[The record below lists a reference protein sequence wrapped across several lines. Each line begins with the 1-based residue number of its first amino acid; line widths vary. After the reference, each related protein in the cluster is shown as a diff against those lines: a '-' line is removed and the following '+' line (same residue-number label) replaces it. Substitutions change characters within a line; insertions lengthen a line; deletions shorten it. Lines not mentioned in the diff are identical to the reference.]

1 MERKMAQQAAKNPE
15 VILETSLGFIK
26 LELFPDKAPVT
37 VANFLTYVREGF
49 YDGVIFHRIISN
61 AIVQAGGFKPG
72 MVFQEPTHPAIVNEA
87 QNGLKNERGTIAM
100 ARAYPVD
107 SAATQFF
114 INVVDNPTL
123 DNRGPD
129 PLEFGYAV
137 FGRVTEGMEV
147 VEKMTWI
154 PTGPV
159 GDHRNV
165 PQENIIILKASV
177 VEE

>member
-1 MERKMAQQAAKNPE
+1 MTQTAAKNFE
-15 VILETSLGFIK
+15 VILETTLGFIK
-26 LELFPDKAPVT
+26 LELYPDKAPVT

-49 YDGVIFHRIISN
+49 YDGLLFHRIISN
-61 AIVQAGGFKPG
+61 AIVQGGGFAPW
-72 MVFQEPTHPAIVNEA
+72 VVYQEPTHPAIVNEA
-87 QNGLKNERGTIAM
+87 KNGLNNQRGTIAM
-100 ARAYPVD
+100 ARAFPVD
-107 SAATQFF
+107 SAATQFY
-114 INVVDNPTL
+114 INVVDNPAL
-123 DNRGPD
+123 DHRSDD

-137 FGRVTEGMEV
+137 FGQVTEGMEV
-147 VEKMTWI
+147 VDKMTWM

>member
-1 MERKMAQQAAKNPE
+1 MERNMTKNPE

-26 LELFPDKAPVT
+26 LALFPDKAPVT
-37 VANFLTYVREGF
+37 VDNFLTYVREGF
-49 YDGVIFHRIISN
+49 YEGVIFHRIISN
-61 AIVQAGGFKPG
+61 AIVQGGGFTPG
-72 MVFQEPTHPAIVNEA
+72 MVMKEPTHPAIVNEA
-87 QNGLKNERGTIAM
+87 ENGLKNERGAIAM

-114 INVVDNPTL
+114 INIVDNPTL
-123 DNRGPD
+123 DHRGPD
-129 PLEFGYAV
+129 PLEYGYAV
-137 FGRVTEGMEV
+137 FGHVIGGMDV
-147 VEKMTWI
+147 VEKMTWM

-165 PQENIIILKASV
+165 PQEDIIILKASV

>member
-1 MERKMAQQAAKNPE
+1 MTQPAARNPE
-15 VILETSLGFIK
+15 VILETTLGFVK
-26 LELFPDKAPVT
+26 LELFLDKAPVT

-49 YDGVIFHRIISN
+49 YDGLIFHRIISN
-61 AIVQAGGFKPG
+61 AIVQGGGFMPG
-72 MVFQEPTHPAIVNEA
+72 MVCREPTHQAIANEA
-87 QNGLKNERGTIAM
+87 ENGLKNVRGTIAM
-100 ARAYPVD
+100 ARAYPID
-107 SAATQFF
+107 SAATQFY

-123 DNRGPD
+123 DHRGSD

-147 VEKMTWI
+147 VAKLTWI

-165 PQENIIILKASV
+165 PQEDIIILKASV
-177 VEE
+177 VED

>member
-1 MERKMAQQAAKNPE
+1 MERNMAKNPE

-37 VANFLTYVREGF
+37 VENFLTYVREGF

-61 AIVQAGGFKPG
+61 AIVQGGGFKPG
-72 MVFQEPTHPAIVNEA
+72 MVLQEPTHPAIVNEA
-87 QNGLKNERGTIAM
+87 RNGLKNERSAIAM
-100 ARAYPVD
+100 ARAYPID
-107 SAATQFF
+107 SAATQFY

-123 DNRGPD
+123 DHRGPD

-137 FGRVTEGMEV
+137 FGRVAEGMDV
-147 VEKMTWI
+147 VDKMTWM

>member
-1 MERKMAQQAAKNPE
+1 MTQPAGKNPE

-26 LELFPDKAPVT
+26 LELFADKAPVT

-49 YDGVIFHRIISN
+49 YDGLIFHRIISN
-61 AIVQAGGFKPG
+61 AIVQGGGFKPG
-72 MVFQEPTHPAIVNEA
+72 MVCLEPTHPAIANEA
-87 QNGLKNERGTIAM
+87 QNGLSNLRGTIAM
-100 ARAYPVD
+100 ARAYPID

-114 INVVDNPTL
+114 INVVDNPSL
-123 DNRGPD
+123 DHRGAD

-147 VEKMTWI
+147 VAKMTWI
-154 PTGPV
+154 PSGPM

-165 PQENIIILKASV
+165 PQEDIVILKASV
-177 VEE
+177 VGD

>member
-1 MERKMAQQAAKNPE
+1 MPKNPE

-26 LELFPDKAPVT
+26 LELFPDQAPIT
-37 VANFLTYVREGF
+37 VDNFLTYVREGF

-61 AIVQAGGFKPG
+61 AIVQGGGFKPG
-72 MVFQEPTHPAIVNEA
+72 MVLQEPTHPAIANEA
-87 QNGLKNERGTIAM
+87 KNGLLNERGAVAM

-114 INVVDNPTL
+114 INIVDNTTL
-123 DNRGPD
+123 DHRGPD

-137 FGRVTEGMEV
+137 FGRVAAGMDV
-147 VEKMTWI
+147 VDKMTWM
-154 PTGPV
+154 PTGAV
-159 GDHRNV
+159 EDHRNV

>member
-1 MERKMAQQAAKNPE
+1 MPKNPE

-37 VANFLTYVREGF
+37 VDNFLTYVREGF

-61 AIVQAGGFKPG
+61 AIVQGGGFKPG
-72 MVFQEPTHPAIVNEA
+72 LVLQEPAHPAIVNEA
-87 QNGLKNERGTIAM
+87 QNGLLNERGAIAM
-100 ARAYPVD
+100 ARAYPID

-123 DNRGPD
+123 DHRGPD

-137 FGRVTEGMEV
+137 FGRVAAGMDV
-147 VEKMTWI
+147 VDKMTWM
-154 PTGPV
+154 PTGAV
-159 GDHRNV
+159 GEHRNV

>member
-1 MERKMAQQAAKNPE
+1 MERNMPKNPE

-26 LELFPDKAPVT
+26 LELFPDKAPAT
-37 VANFLTYVREGF
+37 VADFLTYVREGF

-61 AIVQAGGFKPG
+61 AIVQGGGFRPG
-72 MVFQEPTHPAIVNEA
+72 MVLQEPTHPAIVNEA
-87 QNGLKNERGTIAM
+87 NNGLVNERGAIAM

-114 INVVDNPTL
+114 INVVDNPSL
-123 DNRGPD
+123 DHRGAD

-137 FGRVTEGMEV
+137 FGRVVEGMDV
-147 VEKMTWI
+147 VEKMTWM

-165 PQENIIILKASV
+165 PQENITILKASV